1 MTDTTLAQKFLDVES
16 DLNDVLIERV
26 EEIHSAILALVG
38 KRHLFLFGTPG
49 VAKSLLVDELVRRIV
64 TDGDDTATAFKWL
77 LTKFSVPEELY
88 GGPDLLKLKDEGI
101 YRRITDGKLPQAD
114 IAFLDE
120 IFKANSAILNSLLKI
135 LNENEFDNPG
145 DDPHVPLISLF
156 AASNELPTSSEL
168 EALADRLHLWH
179 HVSPIKDPANFIGM
193 LGLEDREPR
202 ATITIEDIH
211 NAQAQVKAVEIPDT
225 VKGALLELRDNL
237 LGMEIKVTDR
247 KFMQALSVIRAEA
260 WLNGKTEAD
269 VSDTRPLMHMMWR
282 DVGQIVNVRKAVL
295 DLADPIER
303 DVVVLRDNWEQAY
316 ADYRN
321 TLADTNM
328 QGRKSDHTMEIYR
341 KYKQC
346 REELKQLELKRQEL
360 GRQCKPL
367 EAFADRLR
375 EVGPILLE
383 EGFGMD
389 QDQAREMQAG
399 LDGGS

>member
-1 MTDTTLAQKFLDVES
+1 MTDTVTNPLVQKFLDVEA
-16 DLNDVLIERV
+16 DLNNVLIERR
-26 EEIHSAILALVG
+26 EEVHSAMLALAG
-38 KRHLFLFGTPG
+38 KRHLFMFGSPG
-49 VAKSLLVDELVRRIV
+49 TAKSKLVDELVRRMGE
-64 TDGDDTATAFKWL
+64 DATCFKWL

-88 GGPDLLKLKDEGI
+88 GGPDLLTLKDKGI
-101 YRRITDGKLPQAD
+101 YRRVTDGKLPQAD

-145 DDPHVPLISLF
+145 DDPHVPLLSLF

-179 HVSPIKDPANFIGM
+179 YVSPVKEPSNFIAM
-193 LGLEDREPR
+193 LSMEDCEPEAYLSLEDI
-202 ATITIEDIH
+202 AA
-211 NAQAQVKAVEIPDT
+211 AQQEVAEVVIPEA
-225 VKGALLELRDNL
+225 VKGALLELRENL
-237 LGMEIKVTDR
+237 ADQEIKVTDR

-260 WLNGKTEAD
+260 WLNGRTEAEI
-269 VSDTRPLMHMMWR
+269 SDTRPLMHMMWR
-282 DVGQIVNVRKAVL
+282 SPSEIVNVRKIVL

-303 DVVVLRDNWEQAY
+303 DVVKLSEEWEQAY
-316 ADYRN
+316 SDYRT

-341 KYKQC
+341 KYKAC
-346 REELKQLELKRQEL
+346 RAELRELEIKRQEM
-360 GRQCKPL
+360 GRECKPL
-367 EAFADRLR
+367 TAFALRLK

-389 QDQAREMQAG
+389 QEQAREMQQN